1 MEKEK
6 EREAQN
12 CKKVVQS
19 LHNSE
24 IEVSATCLIT
34 ESEWDIFLIASIK

>member
-34 ESEWDIFLIASIK
+34 EWDIFLIPSIK